1 VARLIGA
8 DNLPIIKKTVCN
20 LANGF
25 FNKEISPRLIE
36 SYPPQTLPE
45 LHEGVELAPS
55 ENELEPA
62 AGLEAN
68 VDIFFFTLLPPQEGQ
83 TTSSILLRLKTRS
96 SKDSSHSVQTN
107 SKIGMATPVLNN
119 CEIFDQS

>member
-1 VARLIGA
+1 MWQ
-8 DNLPIIKKTVCN
+8 TVSSSE
-20 LANGF
+20 
-25 FNKEISPRLIE
+25 EISTRLIE
-36 SYPPQTLPE
+36 NYHPQTLPVP
-45 LHEGVELAPS
+45 HEGAELVPNEKELAPT
-55 ENELEPA
+55 

-107 SKIGMATPVLNN
+107 SKIGMVTPVLNRL
-119 CEIFDQS
+119 